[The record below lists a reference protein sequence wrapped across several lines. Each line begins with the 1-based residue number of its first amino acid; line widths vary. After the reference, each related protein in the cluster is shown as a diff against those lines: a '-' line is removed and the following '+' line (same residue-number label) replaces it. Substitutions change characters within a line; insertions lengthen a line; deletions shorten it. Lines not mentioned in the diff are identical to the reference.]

1 MSALTDETF
10 NEHVEIPDTENK
22 LTVVMPFLNEGEE
35 VGNTVRSIRATA
47 GCSVD
52 IIVINDDSDDNY
64 DYGRDLSGLGII
76 YVVNKHRIGAALSKE
91 RGTQLAKTPYFIL
104 LDAHMRLYE
113 NNFLTYKLN

>member
-52 IIVINDDSDDNY
+52 IIVINDASIASLISY
-64 DYGRDLSGLGII
+64 DVSLFKYS
-76 YVVNKHRIGAALSKE
+76 VNV
-91 RGTQLAKTPYFIL
+91 FI
-104 LDAHMRLYE
+104 
-113 NNFLTYKLN
+113 